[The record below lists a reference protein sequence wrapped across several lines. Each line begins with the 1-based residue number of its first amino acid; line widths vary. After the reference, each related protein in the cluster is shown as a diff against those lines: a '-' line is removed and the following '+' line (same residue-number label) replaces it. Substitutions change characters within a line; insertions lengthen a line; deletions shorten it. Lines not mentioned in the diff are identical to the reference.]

1 MLNICLVDGN
11 YNFKWNLSVQFMD
24 GPTSY
29 MQLLV
34 VTSENMVTEPQ
45 EFGFTQEQ
53 QSSTSVLLLVEMQ
66 TIVTTVMLC
75 PFIDQAPLLS
85 NKFSGDE
92 RTVAGATDTATILKS
107 SSMESKR
114 SVLSTANQQS
124 FITWNTT
131 QAILGTTLLL
141 PLSAILNSKPMD
153 TDIRL

>member
-1 MLNICLVDGN
+1 METTISSETFR
-11 YNFKWNLSVQFMD
+11 YNS
-24 GPTSY
+24 SY

-53 QSSTSVLLLVEMQ
+53 QISTSVLLLVEMQ
-66 TIVTTVMLC
+66 TIVTTVMLY

-92 RTVAGATDTATILKS
+92 RTVAAAADTATILKS
-107 SSMESKR
+107 SSMESER

-124 FITWNTT
+124 FITVSYTH
-131 QAILGTTLLL
+131 LTL
-141 PLSAILNSKPMD
+141 PTIYSV
-153 TDIRL
+153 

>member
-1 MLNICLVDGN
+1 
-11 YNFKWNLSVQFMD
+11 MD

-53 QSSTSVLLLVEMQ
+53 QSSTSVLLLVDTQ
-66 TIVTTVMLC
+66 TIVTTVMLY

-124 FITWNTT
+124 FIT
-131 QAILGTTLLL
+131 
-141 PLSAILNSKPMD
+141 
-153 TDIRL
+153 